1 MKVVGKVFEPQAG
14 GVDSAE
20 AHIGQRLREIRML
33 AGLTQAQ
40 VAERLQIGQSAVT
53 RLESRK
59 DIHVSTLREYLGS
72 MGATL
77 RIQAKFD
84 NAATLISSLREADFR
99 FEQMDENQLL
109 LPIIGEDLLPPHRDV
124 VFSIKPEYSQK
135 IVSGE
140 KTIELRRRFPM
151 SVPAGT
157 TALIY
162 ETSPTRALSGVAEIG
177 EVHKRTPIEIWK
189 AFGEQACIA
198 RKDFD
203 AYFSGVDRAFAIELR
218 RGRPLPRPLGLSE
231 LRDRFSFEPPQSFLY
246 ATPKLREALLH
257 ERAQIPD

>member
-1 MKVVGKVFEPQAG
+1 MTIVGKVFEPLPG
-14 GVDSAE
+14 GRNAVDG
-20 AHIGQRLREIRML
+20 HIGLRLREIRKL

-40 VAERLQIGQSAVT
+40 VAERLQIVQSAVT

-59 DIHVSTLREYLGS
+59 DIHVSTLRDYLS
-72 MGATL
+72 AVGAKL
-77 RIQAKFD
+77 RIHAQFD
-84 NAATLISSLREADFR
+84 NASTMISNLREADYLFD
-99 FEQMDENQLL
+99 QIDENQLL
-109 LPIIGEDLLPPHRDV
+109 LPIIGDDLLPAHRDV
-124 VFSIKPEYSQK
+124 VFSIKPEYSRK
-135 IVSGE
+135 IASGE

-162 ETSPTRALSGVAEIG
+162 ETSPTRALSGIAEIG
-177 EVHKRTPIEIWK
+177 EVHQQTPQEIWK
-189 AFGEQACIA
+189 AFGERACIA

-203 AYFSGVDRAFAIELR
+203 AYFAGIDRAFAIELR

-246 ATPKLREALLH
+246 ATPKMREALLY
-257 ERAQIPD
+257 ERAKIPD